1 MILKNSLYTIADKRM
16 EGSGIFYQILLDK
29 NHFIYKAHF
38 PNFIYKAHFPNEPIT
53 PGVCIIQIA
62 KELLEDYL
70 HEEYEISYIKNIKF
84 LSVLSPLSTPS
95 VAYVFD
101 KITILPETNEC
112 KTQVQVQQDNVLF
125 AKLSIIF
132 KKSH

>member
-1 MILKNSLYTIADKRM
+1 MILKNSLYTIADKKM
-16 EGSGIFYQILLDK
+16 EGSGVFYQILLDK
-29 NHFIYKAHF
+29 NH
-38 PNFIYKAHFPNEPIT
+38 FIYKAHFPNEPIT

-112 KTQVQVQQDNVLF
+112 KTQVQVQQDNALF

>member
-1 MILKNSLYTIADKRM
+1 MILKNSLYTIADKKM
-16 EGSGIFYQILLDK
+16 EGSGVSYQILLDK
-29 NHFIYKAHF
+29 NH
-38 PNFIYKAHFPNEPIT
+38 FIYKAHFPNEPIT

-84 LSVLSPLSTPS
+84 LSVLSPLSTPT

-101 KITILPETNEC
+101 KVTFLPETNEC
-112 KTQVQVQQDNVLF
+112 KTQVQVQQDNALF

>member
-29 NHFIYKAHF
+29 NH
-38 PNFIYKAHFPNEPIT
+38 FIYKAHFPNEPIT

-95 VAYVFD
+95 VSYVFD

>member
-1 MILKNSLYTIADKRM
+1 MILKNSLYTIADKKM

-29 NHFIYKAHF
+29 NH
-38 PNFIYKAHFPNEPIT
+38 FIYKAHFPNEPIT

-70 HEEYEISYIKNIKF
+70 HEEYEISYVKNIKF

-101 KITILPETNEC
+101 KITVLPETNEC

>member
-1 MILKNSLYTIADKRM
+1 MILKNSLYTIADKKM

-29 NHFIYKAHF
+29 NH
-38 PNFIYKAHFPNEPIT
+38 FIYKAHFPNEPIT

-70 HEEYEISYIKNIKF
+70 HEEYEILYIKNIKF

-132 KKSH
+132 KKSHQ

>member
-1 MILKNSLYTIADKRM
+1 MILKNSLYTIADKKM

-29 NHFIYKAHF
+29 NH
-38 PNFIYKAHFPNEPIT
+38 FIYKAHFPNEPIT

-101 KITILPETNEC
+101 KVTFLPETNEC

>member
-38 PNFIYKAHFPNEPIT
+38 PNEPIT

-70 HEEYEISYIKNIKF
+70 HEEYEISYVKNIKF

-132 KKSH
+132 KKSHQ

>member
-29 NHFIYKAHF
+29 NH
-38 PNFIYKAHFPNEPIT
+38 FIYKAHFPNEPIT

-132 KKSH
+132 KKSRQ

>member
-1 MILKNSLYTIADKRM
+1 MILKNSLYTIADKKM

-29 NHFIYKAHF
+29 NH
-38 PNFIYKAHFPNEPIT
+38 FIYKAHFPNEPIT

-101 KITILPETNEC
+101 KIAILPETNEC
-112 KTQVQVQQDNVLF
+112 KTQVQVQQDNALF

-132 KKSH
+132 KKSHQ

>member
-38 PNFIYKAHFPNEPIT
+38 PNEPIT

-70 HEEYEISYIKNIKF
+70 HEEYEISYVKNIKF
-84 LSVLSPLSTPS
+84 LSVLSPLSTSS

>member
-38 PNFIYKAHFPNEPIT
+38 PNEPIT

-70 HEEYEISYIKNIKF
+70 HEEYEISYVKNIKF

-125 AKLSIIF
+125 AKLLIIF

>member
-38 PNFIYKAHFPNEPIT
+38 PNEPIT
-53 PGVCIIQIA
+53 PGVCIIQVA

-132 KKSH
+132 KKSHQ

>member
-1 MILKNSLYTIADKRM
+1 MILKNSLYTIADKKM

-38 PNFIYKAHFPNEPIT
+38 PNEPIT
-53 PGVCIIQIA
+53 PGVCIIQVA

>member
-1 MILKNSLYTIADKRM
+1 MILKNSLYTIADKKM

-29 NHFIYKAHF
+29 NH
-38 PNFIYKAHFPNEPIT
+38 FIYKAHFPNEPIT

-70 HEEYEISYIKNIKF
+70 HEEYEISHVKNIKF
-84 LSVLSPLSTPS
+84 LSVLSPLSTPT

-112 KTQVQVQQDNVLF
+112 KTQVQVQQDNALF
-125 AKLSIIF
+125 AKLSMIF

>member
-1 MILKNSLYTIADKRM
+1 MILKNSLYTIADKKM

-29 NHFIYKAHF
+29 NH
-38 PNFIYKAHFPNEPIT
+38 FIYKAHFPNEPIT

-84 LSVLSPLSTPS
+84 LSVLSPLSTSS

-101 KITILPETNEC
+101 KITVLPETNEC
-112 KTQVQVQQDNVLF
+112 KTQLQVQQDNVLF

-132 KKSH
+132 KKSHQ

>member
-16 EGSGIFYQILLDK
+16 EGSAIFYQILLDK
-29 NHFIYKAHF
+29 NHI
-38 PNFIYKAHFPNEPIT
+38 IYKAHFPNEPIT

-132 KKSH
+132 KKSHQ

>member
-1 MILKNSLYTIADKRM
+1 MILKNSLYTIADKKM

-29 NHFIYKAHF
+29 NH
-38 PNFIYKAHFPNEPIT
+38 FIYKAHFPNEPIT

-95 VAYVFD
+95 VSYVFD

-132 KKSH
+132 KKSHQ

>member
-38 PNFIYKAHFPNEPIT
+38 PNEPIT

-70 HEEYEISYIKNIKF
+70 HEEYEISHVKNIKF

-95 VAYVFD
+95 VAYTFD
-101 KITILPETNEC
+101 KITVLPDSNEC
-112 KTQVQVQQDNVLF
+112 KTQIQVQQDDVLF

-132 KKSH
+132 KKSQ

>member
-1 MILKNSLYTIADKRM
+1 MILYTIADKRM

-29 NHFIYKAHF
+29 NH
-38 PNFIYKAHFPNEPIT
+38 FIYKAHFPNEPIT

-70 HEEYEISYIKNIKF
+70 HEEYEISYVKNIKF

-132 KKSH
+132 KKSHQ

>member
-29 NHFIYKAHF
+29 NH
-38 PNFIYKAHFPNEPIT
+38 FIYKAHFPNEPIT

-101 KITILPETNEC
+101 KITVLPETNEC

>member
-29 NHFIYKAHF
+29 NH
-38 PNFIYKAHFPNEPIT
+38 FIYKAHFPNEPIT

-95 VAYVFD
+95 VAYAFD

>member
-1 MILKNSLYTIADKRM
+1 MILKNSLYTIADKKM

-29 NHFIYKAHF
+29 NH
-38 PNFIYKAHFPNEPIT
+38 FIYKAHFPNEPIT

>member
-1 MILKNSLYTIADKRM
+1 MQKKSMILKNSLYTIADKRM

-29 NHFIYKAHF
+29 NH
-38 PNFIYKAHFPNEPIT
+38 FIYKAHFPNEPIT

-101 KITILPETNEC
+101 KVTFLPETNEC
-112 KTQVQVQQDNVLF
+112 KTQVQVQQDNALF

-132 KKSH
+132 KKSHQ

>member
-29 NHFIYKAHF
+29 NHI
-38 PNFIYKAHFPNEPIT
+38 IYKAHFPNEPIT

-132 KKSH
+132 KKSHQ

>member
-1 MILKNSLYTIADKRM
+1 MILKNSLYKITDKRT
-16 EGSGIFYQILLDK
+16 EGSGILYQILLDK
-29 NHFIYKAHF
+29 NHFIF
-38 PNFIYKAHFPNEPIT
+38 KAHFPNEPIT

-70 HEEYEISYIKNIKF
+70 HEEYEISFIKNIKF

-95 VAYVFD
+95 VTYVFD
-101 KITILPETNEC
+101 KVTDLPETNEC
-112 KTQVQVQQDNVLF
+112 KTQVQVQQDDVLF
-125 AKLSIIF
+125 AKLSITL

>member
-38 PNFIYKAHFPNEPIT
+38 PNEPIT

-70 HEEYEISYIKNIKF
+70 HEEYEISYVKNIKF

-132 KKSH
+132 MKSRQ

>member
-16 EGSGIFYQILLDK
+16 EGSGVFYQILLDK
-29 NHFIYKAHF
+29 NH
-38 PNFIYKAHFPNEPIT
+38 FIYKAHFPNEPIT

>member
-1 MILKNSLYTIADKRM
+1 MILKNSLYTIADKKM

-29 NHFIYKAHF
+29 NH
-38 PNFIYKAHFPNEPIT
+38 FIYKAHFPNEPIT

-70 HEEYEISYIKNIKF
+70 HEEYEISHVKNIKF

-101 KITILPETNEC
+101 KITFLPETNEC

>member
-29 NHFIYKAHF
+29 NH
-38 PNFIYKAHFPNEPIT
+38 FIYKAHFPNEPIT

-95 VAYVFD
+95 VSYVFD
-101 KITILPETNEC
+101 KITVLSETNEC

>member
-1 MILKNSLYTIADKRM
+1 MILKNSLYTIADKKM

-29 NHFIYKAHF
+29 NH
-38 PNFIYKAHFPNEPIT
+38 FIYKAHFPNEPIT

-112 KTQVQVQQDNVLF
+112 KTQVQVQQDNALF

>member
-29 NHFIYKAHF
+29 NHI
-38 PNFIYKAHFPNEPIT
+38 IYKAHFPNEPIT

-70 HEEYEISYIKNIKF
+70 HEEYEISYVKNIKF

-101 KITILPETNEC
+101 KITFLPETNEC

>member
-29 NHFIYKAHF
+29 NH
-38 PNFIYKAHFPNEPIT
+38 FIYKAHFPNEPIT

-95 VAYVFD
+95 VSYVFD

-112 KTQVQVQQDNVLF
+112 KAQVQVQQDNVLF
-125 AKLSIIF
+125 AKLLIIF

>member
-1 MILKNSLYTIADKRM
+1 MILKNSLYTIADKKM
-16 EGSGIFYQILLDK
+16 EGSGVFYQILLDK
-29 NHFIYKAHF
+29 NH
-38 PNFIYKAHFPNEPIT
+38 FIYKAHFPNEPIT

-132 KKSH
+132 KKSHQ

>member
-29 NHFIYKAHF
+29 NH
-38 PNFIYKAHFPNEPIT
+38 FIYKAHFPNEPIT

-132 KKSH
+132 KKSHK

>member
-29 NHFIYKAHF
+29 NH
-38 PNFIYKAHFPNEPIT
+38 FIYKAHFPNEPIT

-101 KITILPETNEC
+101 KKTILPETNEC
-112 KTQVQVQQDNVLF
+112 KTQVQVQQDNALF

-132 KKSH
+132 KKSHQ

>member
-29 NHFIYKAHF
+29 NHFIYKG
-38 PNFIYKAHFPNEPIT
+38 HFPNEPIT

-70 HEEYEISYIKNIKF
+70 HEEYEISYVKNIKF

-101 KITILPETNEC
+101 KITFLPETNEC

>member
-1 MILKNSLYTIADKRM
+1 MILKNSLYTISDKRTD
-16 EGSGIFYQILLDK
+16 GKSILYQILLDR
-29 NHFIYKAHF
+29 NH
-38 PNFIYKAHFPNEPIT
+38 FIYKAHFPNEPIT

-70 HEEYEISYIKNIKF
+70 HEEYEISHVKNIKF

-95 VAYVFD
+95 VTYTFD
-101 KITILPETNEC
+101 KITVLPDSNEC
-112 KTQVQVQQDNVLF
+112 KTQIQVQQDDVLF

-132 KKSH
+132 KKSQ

>member
-1 MILKNSLYTIADKRM
+1 MILKNSLYTIADKKM

-38 PNFIYKAHFPNEPIT
+38 PNEPIT
-53 PGVCIIQIA
+53 PGVCIIQVA

-70 HEEYEISYIKNIKF
+70 HEEYEISYVKNIKF

-132 KKSH
+132 KKSHQ